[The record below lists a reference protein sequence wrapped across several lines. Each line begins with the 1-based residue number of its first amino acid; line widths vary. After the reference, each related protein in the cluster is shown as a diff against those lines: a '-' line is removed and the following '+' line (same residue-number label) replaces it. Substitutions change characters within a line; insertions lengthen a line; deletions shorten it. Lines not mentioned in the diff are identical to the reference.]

1 MLCYASFYEND
12 VVVKAIRKMDKGE
25 FGVSQRSFRKF
36 KGLGRV
42 LAGDV
47 NTVMPMIHMM
57 PSSDDPRD
65 HQESEDIWR
74 LVMKYGGE
82 LSLRGLCSSVISR
95 KNLGIEFQDEEE
107 LKPLF
112 EIMEPLDID
121 LLTQTSLG
129 IKNHILDEMIQV
141 CNTSAALRRLKKK
154 FKHQI
159 DGVLDRELVHC

>member
-1 MLCYASFYEND
+1 MPVSMRMTWLWRRLGRWTRANSVCLKEASEN
-12 VVVKAIRKMDKGE
+12 
-25 FGVSQRSFRKF
+25 S
-36 KGLGRV
+36 KGLDEFWPGMSTLWCQWSIWCHRLTIPV
-42 LAGDV
+42 
-47 NTVMPMIHMM
+47 
-57 PSSDDPRD
+57 D

-129 IKNHILDEMIQV
+129 IQKPHSRRDDTSLQHIGGIEE
-141 CNTSAALRRLKKK
+141 T
-154 FKHQI
+154 
-159 DGVLDRELVHC
+159 